1 MSDPASTWNSPEVVL
16 PQLLE
21 KAVMSVQ
28 PLLVY
33 AWEHVKKTNK
43 FLSNCKSNRFLLW
56 TDNNAIIPRQSDEFM
71 TIIQL

>member
-1 MSDPASTWNSPEVVL
+1 MSDPASTWTCPEVVL

-33 AWEHVKKTNK
+33 AWEHVKKKNK
-43 FLSNCKSNRFLLW
+43 FLSNCKSNRFLL
-56 TDNNAIIPRQSDEFM
+56 
-71 TIIQL
+71 